1 MYHRIAS
8 RRGKKK
14 AIIAVARTILEAAYF
29 ILRDGVFYQELGAD
43 YFDQRN
49 RERTIQRL
57 TQRLNRLG
65 LTVILTDAPAQPTA
79 A

>member
-1 MYHRIAS
+1 LLIGRKFRVRQH
-8 RRGKKK
+8 
-14 AIIAVARTILEAAYF
+14 
-29 ILRDGVFYQELGAD
+29 DGAFYKELGAD

-65 LTVILTDAPAQPTA
+65 LTVILTEAAAQPNA